1 LKYGG
6 VPVKIE
12 IQEGP
17 KARANFERAMKAV
30 FRVPKSEVVK
40 AEKKHKAERKRKKFS
55 PSASR
60 VLGA

>member
-1 LKYGG
+1 
-6 VPVKIE
+6 VKIE